1 MGYLGGVVPSVGY
14 SHWAQLKLI
23 LWWGL
28 RVFLG
33 SGVAGV
39 STDTVIYPPNDPGEL
54 RAPRRPRER
63 AKEIRVF

>member
-1 MGYLGGVVPSVGY
+1 MGYLGGVVPSVGF
-14 SHWAQLKLI
+14 SNTPHWAQLKLI

-39 STDTVIYPPNDPGEL
+39 STDTVIYPPFDPGEL
-54 RAPRRPRER
+54 RAER